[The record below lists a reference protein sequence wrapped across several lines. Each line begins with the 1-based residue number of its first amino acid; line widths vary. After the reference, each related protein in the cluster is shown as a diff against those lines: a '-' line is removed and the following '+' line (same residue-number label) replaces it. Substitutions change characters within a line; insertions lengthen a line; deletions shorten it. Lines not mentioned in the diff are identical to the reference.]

1 MGKDLYDL
9 RGKLQPSGT
18 ESLNLRRLVGS
29 SMQLY
34 LNIEDIIME
43 KRYLLYSFYIID
55 VLLHNIIFII
65 FNL

>member
-43 KRYLLYSFYIID
+43 KRYFLYSFYIID

>member
-34 LNIEDIIME
+34 LNIENVIIEDIGCM
-43 KRYLLYSFYIID
+43 YSMYRYII
-55 VLLHNIIFII
+55 III
-65 FNL
+65 

>member
-34 LNIEDIIME
+34 LNIEE
-43 KRYLLYSFYIID
+43 
-55 VLLHNIIFII
+55 
-65 FNL
+65 